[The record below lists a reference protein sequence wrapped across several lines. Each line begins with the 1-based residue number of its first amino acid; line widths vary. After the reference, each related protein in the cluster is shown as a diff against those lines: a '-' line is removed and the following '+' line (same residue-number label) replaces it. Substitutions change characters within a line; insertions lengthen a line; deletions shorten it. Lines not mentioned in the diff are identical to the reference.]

1 MGCDDLILEIHAIS
15 ARPSHRLPCPDNYLP
30 YYSKWNHFF
39 ANDGILIEH
48 QQTLQFE
55 IFAKFVLLFKKCH
68 NSFGN
73 YEIIVNFVPSTP
85 NTQGRK
91 AAVKGG
97 MHIYGKA
104 FTKRLVFGFL
114 ESSKSYPVKE
124 QGNSRCSLGM
134 FYTLYLIYIRI
145 GFVYTYSAWASGV
158 ARSTGRA
165 VLEP

>member
-1 MGCDDLILEIHAIS
+1 MCFSTENLCFCTWKHKFCNCLNRILQLFYKKIQVIHHFLKAYVRMGCDDLILEIHAIS

-104 FTKRLVFGFL
+104 FTKRLV
-114 ESSKSYPVKE
+114 
-124 QGNSRCSLGM
+124 
-134 FYTLYLIYIRI
+134 I
-145 GFVYTYSAWASGV
+145 G
-158 ARSTGRA
+158 
-165 VLEP
+165 